1 MDAADLRI
9 FESVARNG
17 SMNRAALELHTV
29 QSNVTARVRLLE
41 EELGAPLFHRHHRG
55 VELTAAGRRLLP
67 FSRQMARLLD
77 DARSA
82 VKDDG
87 VPRGPLI
94 LGTLETTAALR
105 MPDVL
110 ASFALAYP
118 QVDMVVRTGTT
129 ASLID
134 DVLQYRLDGAFV
146 AGPVHHEDLST
157 EVIFR
162 EEMVLVTARHI
173 RSIAELARSGDVK
186 TIVFRIGCSYRT
198 RLDGVLTRHGLQ
210 VSTPLEFG
218 SVDAIL
224 GCVAAGVGVTLLP
237 KGVVAAAWREGR
249 VAVHDIAP
257 EDARVDTVF
266 VRRRDVYASTALSAF
281 LEIAHPV
288 VTPTP
293 ALVLA

>member
-87 VPRGPLI
+87 VPRGPLV

-118 QVDMVVRTGTT
+118 HVDMVVRTGTT

-146 AGPVHHEDLST
+146 AGPVRHEDLST

-173 RSIAELARSGDVK
+173 RSIAELAESGSVK
-186 TIVFRIGCSYRT
+186 TIVFRIGCSYRA
-198 RLDGVLTRHGLQ
+198 RLDSVLTRHGLQ
-210 VSTPLEFG
+210 VSTPLKFG
-218 SVDAIL
+218 SLDAML

-237 KGVVAAAWREGR
+237 RGVVATAWREGR

-257 EDARVDTVF
+257 EEARVDTLF
-266 VRRRDVYASTALSAF
+266 VRRREVYSSTALNAF
-281 LEIAHPV
+281 LAIARPV
-288 VTPTP
+288 ATPT
-293 ALVLA
+293 LVLA

>member
-29 QSNVTARVRLLE
+29 QSNVTARIRLLE
-41 EELGAPLFHRHHRG
+41 EELAAPLFHRHHRG

-87 VPRGPLI
+87 IPHGPLV
-94 LGTLETTAALR
+94 LGSLETTAALR
-105 MPDVL
+105 MPNVL

-118 QVDMVVRTGTT
+118 QVELVVRTGTT
-129 ASLID
+129 SSLID

-146 AGPVHHEDLST
+146 AGPVQHAELYT
-157 EVIFR
+157 EPFFI

-173 RSIAELARSGDVK
+173 RSISELAQSGTVK
-186 TIVFRIGCSYRT
+186 TIVFRLGCSYRM
-198 RLDGVLTRHGLQ
+198 RLDIVLARHGLQ

-218 SVDAIL
+218 SLDAML

-237 KGVVAAAWREGR
+237 KGVAAAAWREGR
-249 VAVHDIAP
+249 VSMHEVAP
-257 EDARVDTVF
+257 EDARVETLF
-266 VRRRDVYASTALSAF
+266 VRRHDVYASAAITAF
-281 LEIAHPV
+281 LDIARPV
-288 VTPTP
+288 ALP
-293 ALVLA
+293 ALELA

>member
-1 MDAADLRI
+1 
-9 FESVARNG
+9 
-17 SMNRAALELHTV
+17 LELHTV
-29 QSNVTARVRLLE
+29 QSNVTARIRLLE

-105 MPDVL
+105 MPTVL

-118 QVDMVVRTGTT
+118 QVDLVVRTGTT

-146 AGPVHHEDLST
+146 AGPVHHEDLSA
-157 EVIFR
+157 EAIFR

-173 RSIAELARSGDVK
+173 RSIAELAQSGNVK
-186 TIVFRIGCSYRT
+186 TIVFRLGCSYRT
-198 RLDGVLTRHGLQ
+198 RLDIVLARHGMQ
-210 VSTPLEFG
+210 ASTPLEFG
-218 SVDAIL
+218 SLDAML

-237 KGVVAAAWREGR
+237 KGVVATAWREGR
-249 VAVHDIAP
+249 VAVHDVAP
-257 EDARVDTVF
+257 EDARVDTLF
-266 VRRRDVYASTALSAF
+266 VRRQDVYASTALNAF
-281 LEIAHPV
+281 LDIARPV
-288 VTPTP
+288 AAP

>member
-82 VKDDG
+82 VRDDG

-94 LGTLETTAALR
+94 IGALETTAALR
-105 MPDVL
+105 MPTVL

-129 ASLID
+129 ASLTD

-157 EVIFR
+157 EAIFR

-173 RSIAELARSGDVK
+173 RSIAELAHSGNVK
-186 TIVFRIGCSYRT
+186 TIVFRTGCSYRA
-198 RLDGVLTRHGLQ
+198 RLDSVLTRHGLQ

-218 SVDAIL
+218 SLDAMI

-249 VAVHDIAP
+249 VAVHDVAP
-257 EDARVDTVF
+257 EDARVDTLF
-266 VRRRDVYASTALSAF
+266 VRRRDVYASTALNAF
-281 LEIAHPV
+281 LEIARPV
-288 VTPTP
+288 VTPAP
-293 ALVLA
+293 ALVIA

>member
-29 QSNVTARVRLLE
+29 QSNVTARIRLLE
-41 EELGAPLFHRHHRG
+41 EELCAPLFHRHHRG
-55 VELTAAGRRLLP
+55 VELTAAGGRLLP

-87 VPRGPLI
+87 APHGPLV
-94 LGTLETTAALR
+94 LGSLETTAALR
-105 MPDVL
+105 MPNLL

-118 QVDMVVRTGTT
+118 RVELVVRTGTT

-146 AGPVHHEDLST
+146 AGPVQHGDLYT
-157 EVIFR
+157 EAFFC
-162 EEMVLVTARHI
+162 EEMVLVTSRQI
-173 RSIAELARSGDVK
+173 RSISELALSGSVK
-186 TIVFRIGCSYRT
+186 TIVFRLGCSYRM
-198 RLDGVLTRHGLQ
+198 RLDTVLARHGLQ

-218 SVDAIL
+218 SLDAML

-237 KGVVAAAWREGR
+237 RSVVAAAWREGR
-249 VAVHDIAP
+249 VAVHDVEP
-257 EDARVDTVF
+257 EDARVDTLF
-266 VRRRDVYASTALSAF
+266 VRRHDVYASTAINAF
-281 LEIAHPV
+281 LEIARPV
-288 VTPTP
+288 VAP
-293 ALVLA
+293 ALELA

>member
-110 ASFALAYP
+110 ASFALACP

-129 ASLID
+129 ASLIE

-157 EVIFR
+157 EAFFR

-173 RSIAELARSGDVK
+173 RSIAELAQSGDVK

-198 RLDGVLTRHGLQ
+198 RLDIVLARHSLR

-218 SVDAIL
+218 SLDAML

-237 KGVVAAAWREGR
+237 KGVVATAWREGR

-266 VRRRDVYASTALSAF
+266 VRRRDVYATTALNAF
-281 LEIAHPV
+281 LEIARPGA
-288 VTPTP
+288 TLAP

>member
-105 MPDVL
+105 LPDVL

-157 EVIFR
+157 EAIFR

-173 RSIAELARSGDVK
+173 RSIAELAQSGDVK

-257 EDARVDTVF
+257 EEARVDTVF

>member
-29 QSNVTARVRLLE
+29 QSNVTARIRLLE
-41 EELGAPLFHRHHRG
+41 EELAAPLFHRHHRG

-87 VPRGPLI
+87 IPHGPLV
-94 LGTLETTAALR
+94 LGSLETTAALR
-105 MPDVL
+105 MPNVL

-118 QVDMVVRTGTT
+118 QVELVVRTGTT
-129 ASLID
+129 SSLID

-146 AGPVHHEDLST
+146 AGPVQHAELYT
-157 EVIFR
+157 EPFFI

-173 RSIAELARSGDVK
+173 RSISELAQSGTVK
-186 TIVFRIGCSYRT
+186 TIVFRLGCSYRT
-198 RLDGVLTRHGLQ
+198 RLDIVLARHGLQ
-210 VSTPLEFG
+210 AGTPLEFG
-218 SVDAIL
+218 SLDAML

-249 VAVHDIAP
+249 VSMHEVAP
-257 EDARVDTVF
+257 EDARVETLF
-266 VRRRDVYASTALSAF
+266 VRRRDVYASAAITAF
-281 LEIAHPV
+281 LDIARPV
-288 VTPTP
+288 ALP
-293 ALVLA
+293 ALELA

>member
-29 QSNVTARVRLLE
+29 QSNVTARIRLLE
-41 EELGAPLFHRHHRG
+41 EELRAPLFHRHHRG

-77 DARSA
+77 DARKA
-82 VKDDG
+82 VEDDG

-105 MPDVL
+105 MPNVL
-110 ASFALAYP
+110 ASFTLAYP
-118 QVDMVVRTGTT
+118 NVELVVRTGTT

-146 AGPVHHEDLST
+146 AGPVQHDDLIT
-157 EVIFR
+157 EAVFR
-162 EEMVLVTARHI
+162 EEMVLVTSRQV
-173 RSIAELARSGDVK
+173 RSIADLARLGSVR
-186 TIVFRIGCSYRT
+186 TIVFRHGCSYRT
-198 RLDGVLTRHGLQ
+198 RLDIVLARHGLR

-218 SVDAIL
+218 SLDAML

-237 KGVVAAAWREGR
+237 RSVVAAALREGR
-249 VAVHDIAP
+249 VAVHDVTP
-257 EDARVDTVF
+257 EDASVDTLF
-266 VRRRDVYASTALSAF
+266 VRRHDVYAGAAINAF
-281 LEIAHPV
+281 LEIARPV
-288 VTPTP
+288 ETPVRVV
-293 ALVLA
+293 A

>member
-29 QSNVTARVRLLE
+29 QSNVTARIRLLE

-77 DARSA
+77 DARNA

-87 VPRGPLI
+87 APHGPLV
-94 LGTLETTAALR
+94 LGSLETTAALR
-105 MPDVL
+105 MPNML

-118 QVDMVVRTGTT
+118 QVELVVRTGTT

-146 AGPVHHEDLST
+146 AGPVQHGDLYT
-157 EVIFR
+157 EALFS
-162 EEMVLVTARHI
+162 EEMVLVTSRQI
-173 RSIAELARSGDVK
+173 RSISELALSGSVK
-186 TIVFRIGCSYRT
+186 TIVFRLGCSYRT
-198 RLDGVLTRHGLQ
+198 RLDTVLTRHGLQ

-218 SVDAIL
+218 SLDAML

-237 KGVVAAAWREGR
+237 RSVVAAASREGR
-249 VAVHDIAP
+249 VAVHDVAA
-257 EDARVDTVF
+257 EDARVDTLF
-266 VRRRDVYASTALSAF
+266 VRRHDVYASAAINAF
-281 LEIAHPV
+281 LEIARPV
-288 VTPTP
+288 VAP
-293 ALVLA
+293 ALALA

>member
-1 MDAADLRI
+1 MDAADLRL
-9 FESVARNG
+9 FESVARHG
-17 SMNRAALELHTV
+17 SMNRAAVELHTV

-67 FSRQMARLLD
+67 FAKQMARLID
-77 DARSA
+77 DARRA

-87 VPRGPLI
+87 DPRGSLV

-118 QVDMVVRTGTT
+118 QVDMVLRTGTT

-146 AGPVHHEDLST
+146 AGPVHHEALSV
-157 EVIFR
+157 EAFFR

-173 RSIAELARSGDVK
+173 RSIAELAQSGDVK
-186 TIVFRIGCSYRT
+186 TIVFRNGCSYRT
-198 RLDGVLTRHGLQ
+198 RLDIVLARHGLR

-218 SVDAIL
+218 SLDAML

-237 KGVVAAAWREGR
+237 KGVVATAWREGR
-249 VAVHDIAP
+249 VAVHEITPD
-257 EDARVDTVF
+257 DAWVDTLF
-266 VRRRDVYASTALSAF
+266 VRRHDVYATTALNAF
-281 LEIAHPV
+281 LEMARPV
-288 VTPTP
+288 ATPAP

>member
-41 EELGAPLFHRHHRG
+41 EELGASLFHRHHRG

-77 DARSA
+77 DARLA
-82 VKDDG
+82 VKDEG
-87 VPRGPLI
+87 VASGPLV

-105 MPDVL
+105 MPSVL
-110 ASFALAYP
+110 AQFTLGFP
-118 QVDMVVRTGTT
+118 KVELVMRTGTT
-129 ASLID
+129 ASLVE

-146 AGPVHHEDLST
+146 AGPITHEDLHT
-157 EVIFR
+157 ETIFN
-162 EEMVLVTARHI
+162 EEMVLVTARRI
-173 RSIAELARSGDVK
+173 RSFKDLTQMGVVK
-186 TIVFRIGCSYRT
+186 TIVFRQGCSYRA
-198 RLDGVLTRHGLQ
+198 RLESVLTRLGLQ

-218 SVDAIL
+218 SLDAML

-237 KGVVAAAWREGR
+237 KGVVVAASREGR
-249 VAVHDIAP
+249 VTLHDLAP
-257 EDARVDTVF
+257 EDAFVDTVF
-266 VRRRDVYASTALSAF
+266 VRRRDVYASSAMNAF
-281 LEIAHPV
+281 LAIARPV
-288 VTPTP
+288 AVP
-293 ALVLA
+293 ALVSA

>member
-118 QVDMVVRTGTT
+118 QVDMVLRTGTT

-146 AGPVHHEDLST
+146 AGPVHHDDLST
-157 EVIFR
+157 QAIFR
-162 EEMVLVTARHI
+162 EEMVLVSARHI
-173 RSIAELARSGDVK
+173 RSIAELAQSNDVK

-198 RLDGVLTRHGLQ
+198 RLDSVLTRHGLQ

-218 SVDAIL
+218 SADAIL

-237 KGVVAAAWREGR
+237 KGVVATAWREGR

-257 EDARVDTVF
+257 EEARVDTVF
-266 VRRRDVYASTALSAF
+266 VRRRDVYASTALNAF
-281 LEIAHPV
+281 LEIARPV

-293 ALVLA
+293 ALALA

>member
-41 EELGAPLFHRHHRG
+41 EEFGAPLFHRHHRG

-87 VPRGPLI
+87 VPHGPLV

-105 MPDVL
+105 MPNVL

-118 QVDMVVRTGTT
+118 QVEHRG
-129 ASLID
+129 A
-134 DVLQYRLDGAFV
+134 YRA
-146 AGPVHHEDLST
+146 
-157 EVIFR
+157 
-162 EEMVLVTARHI
+162 
-173 RSIAELARSGDVK
+173 
-186 TIVFRIGCSYRT
+186 
-198 RLDGVLTRHGLQ
+198 
-210 VSTPLEFG
+210 
-218 SVDAIL
+218 
-224 GCVAAGVGVTLLP
+224 
-237 KGVVAAAWREGR
+237 
-249 VAVHDIAP
+249 
-257 EDARVDTVF
+257 
-266 VRRRDVYASTALSAF
+266 RRRV
-281 LEIAHPV
+281 
-288 VTPTP
+288 
-293 ALVLA
+293 

>member
-1 MDAADLRI
+1 
-9 FESVARNG
+9 
-17 SMNRAALELHTV
+17 
-29 QSNVTARVRLLE
+29 
-41 EELGAPLFHRHHRG
+41 
-55 VELTAAGRRLLP
+55 
-67 FSRQMARLLD
+67 MARLLD

-87 VPRGPLI
+87 VPGGPLV

-146 AGPVHHEDLST
+146 AGPVRHEDLST

-173 RSIAELARSGDVK
+173 RSIAELAQSGSVK
-186 TIVFRIGCSYRT
+186 TIVFRIDVRIEHGWTACSRGMAYRSA
-198 RLDGVLTRHGLQ
+198 RHWNSAH
-210 VSTPLEFG
+210 STPC
-218 SVDAIL
+218 SVVWL
-224 GCVAAGVGVTLLP
+224 
-237 KGVVAAAWREGR
+237 R
-249 VAVHDIAP
+249 
-257 EDARVDTVF
+257 
-266 VRRRDVYASTALSAF
+266 ASA
-281 LEIAHPV
+281 
-288 VTPTP
+288 
-293 ALVLA
+293 

>member
-87 VPRGPLI
+87 VPGGPLV

-146 AGPVHHEDLST
+146 AGPVRHEDLST

-173 RSIAELARSGDVK
+173 RSIAELAQSGSVK
-186 TIVFRIGCSYRT
+186 TIVFRIGCSYRA
-198 RLDGVLTRHGLQ
+198 RLDSVLTRHGLQ

-218 SVDAIL
+218 SLDAML

-237 KGVVAAAWREGR
+237 RGVVATAWREGR

-257 EDARVDTVF
+257 EEARVDTLF
-266 VRRRDVYASTALSAF
+266 VRRRDVYASTALNAF
-281 LEIAHPV
+281 LAIARPA
-288 VTPTP
+288 VTPAPT
-293 ALVLA
+293 LVLA

>member
-29 QSNVTARVRLLE
+29 QSNVTARIRLLE
-41 EELGAPLFHRHHRG
+41 DELGAPLFHRHHRG

-67 FSRQMARLLD
+67 FSTQMARLLD

-87 VPRGPLI
+87 VPRGPLV

-105 MPDVL
+105 MPNVL

-118 QVDMVVRTGTT
+118 QVELVVRTGTT
-129 ASLID
+129 ASLVD

-146 AGPVHHEDLST
+146 AGPVQHDDLHT
-157 EVIFR
+157 EAIFR

-173 RSIAELARSGDVK
+173 RSIDELAHSGNVK
-186 TIVFRIGCSYRT
+186 TIVFRLGCSYRT
-198 RLDGVLTRHGLQ
+198 RLDIVLARHGLQ

-218 SVDAIL
+218 SLDAML

-249 VAVHDIAP
+249 VAVHDVSP
-257 EDARVDTVF
+257 EDTRVDTLF
-266 VRRRDVYASTALSAF
+266 VRRHDVYASTAITAF
-281 LEIAHPV
+281 LDIARPV
-288 VTPTP
+288 AAP

>member
-105 MPDVL
+105 MPTVL

-118 QVDMVVRTGTT
+118 QVELVVRTGTT

-134 DVLQYRLDGAFV
+134 DVLQYRLDAAVV
-146 AGPVHHEDLST
+146 AGPVHHEERSADGS
-157 EVIFR
+157 FR
-162 EEMVLVTARHI
+162 ARMV
-173 RSIAELARSGDVK
+173 
-186 TIVFRIGCSYRT
+186 
-198 RLDGVLTRHGLQ
+198 
-210 VSTPLEFG
+210 
-218 SVDAIL
+218 
-224 GCVAAGVGVTLLP
+224 
-237 KGVVAAAWREGR
+237 
-249 VAVHDIAP
+249 
-257 EDARVDTVF
+257 
-266 VRRRDVYASTALSAF
+266 
-281 LEIAHPV
+281 
-288 VTPTP
+288 
-293 ALVLA
+293 VLAARPHLSIPEAAQSGKHSSIQRQ

>member
-29 QSNVTARVRLLE
+29 QSNVTARIRLLE

-118 QVDMVVRTGTT
+118 QVDMVLRTGTT
-129 ASLID
+129 ASLIE

-146 AGPVHHEDLST
+146 AGPLHHDELST
-157 EVIFR
+157 EVMFH

-173 RSIAELARSGDVK
+173 RSIAELAQSGDVK

-198 RLDGVLTRHGLQ
+198 RLDIVLARHGLR

-218 SVDAIL
+218 SLDAML

-237 KGVVAAAWREGR
+237 KGVVATAWREGR
-249 VAVHDIAP
+249 VAVHDVTA
-257 EDARVDTVF
+257 EDARVDTLF
-266 VRRRDVYASTALSAF
+266 VRRRDVYATTALNAF
-281 LEIAHPV
+281 LEIARPV
-288 VTPTP
+288 AAPAP
-293 ALVLA
+293 ALVVA

>member
-29 QSNVTARVRLLE
+29 QSNVTARIRLLE
-41 EELGAPLFHRHHRG
+41 DELGAPLFHRHHRG

-67 FSRQMARLLD
+67 FSTQMARLLD

-87 VPRGPLI
+87 VPRGPLV

-105 MPDVL
+105 MPNVL

-118 QVDMVVRTGTT
+118 QVELVVRTGTT
-129 ASLID
+129 ASLVD

-146 AGPVHHEDLST
+146 AGPVQHDDLHT
-157 EVIFR
+157 EAIFR

-173 RSIAELARSGDVK
+173 RSISELAHSGNVK
-186 TIVFRIGCSYRT
+186 TIVFRLGCSYRT
-198 RLDGVLTRHGLQ
+198 RLDIVLARHGLQ

-218 SVDAIL
+218 SLDAML

-249 VAVHDIAP
+249 VAVHDVSP
-257 EDARVDTVF
+257 EDTRVDTLF
-266 VRRRDVYASTALSAF
+266 VRRHDVYASTAITAF
-281 LEIAHPV
+281 LDIARHV
-288 VTPTP
+288 AAP

>member
-118 QVDMVVRTGTT
+118 HVDMVVRTGTT

-146 AGPVHHEDLST
+146 AGPVRHEDLST

-173 RSIAELARSGDVK
+173 RSIAELAQSGSVK
-186 TIVFRIGCSYRT
+186 TIVFRIGCSYRA
-198 RLDGVLTRHGLQ
+198 RLDSVLTRHGLQ

-218 SVDAIL
+218 SLDAML

-237 KGVVAAAWREGR
+237 RGVVATAWREGR

-257 EDARVDTVF
+257 EEARVDTLF
-266 VRRRDVYASTALSAF
+266 VRRRDVYSSTALNAF
-281 LEIAHPV
+281 LAIARPA
-288 VTPTP
+288 VTPAPT
-293 ALVLA
+293 LVLA